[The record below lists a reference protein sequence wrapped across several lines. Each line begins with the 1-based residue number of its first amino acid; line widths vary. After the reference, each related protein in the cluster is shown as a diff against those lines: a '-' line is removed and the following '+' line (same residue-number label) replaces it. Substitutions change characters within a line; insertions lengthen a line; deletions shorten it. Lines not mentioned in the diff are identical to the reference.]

1 MKSKRTFVDYL
12 PIVLGALILLA
23 VGAIASEE
31 HLTLFSR
38 GTDRPPTIE
47 FTWTPIG
54 RVSLFEMQGHLKIVD
69 DYALDFTTY
78 RLTIKEIDK
87 TIDLPIDGL
96 VGREYEQDISL
107 SYLANDAILNLKKT
121 ATLEFSISDDKGQK
135 TTLVKEIKLK

>member
-1 MKSKRTFVDYL
+1 MQKKRKFVDYL

-23 VGAIASEE
+23 VGAIAAEE

-47 FTWTPIG
+47 VTWTPIG

-78 RLTIKEIDK
+78 RMTIKEIDR

-107 SYLANDAILNLKKT
+107 SYPGRL
-121 ATLEFSISDDKGQK
+121 SR
-135 TTLVKEIKLK
+135 

>member
-1 MKSKRTFVDYL
+1 MQKKRTFVDYL
-12 PIVLGALILLA
+12 PIVLGVVILLA

-31 HLTLFSR
+31 HLSLFSR

-54 RVSLFEMQGHLKIVD
+54 RTTLFEMQGHLTIVD

-78 RLTIKEIDK
+78 RLTIKEIKK
-87 TIDLPIDGL
+87 TIDMPIDGL

-107 SYLANDAILNLKKT
+107 SYLANDAVLNEKKT
-121 ATLEFSISDDKGQK
+121 ATLEFVISDDKGQE
-135 TTLVKEIKLK
+135 TILVKEIKLK

>member
-1 MKSKRTFVDYL
+1 MKRKRTFVDYL

-23 VGAIASEE
+23 VSAIVSEE

-47 FTWTPIG
+47 FTWTPLG

-107 SYLANDAILNLKKT
+107 SYLANNAILNSKKT
-121 ATLEFSISDDKGQK
+121 VTLEFSISDDVGQK
-135 TTLVKEIKLK
+135 ATVVKEIKLK

>member
-1 MKSKRTFVDYL
+1 MQKKRTFVDYL

-23 VGAIASEE
+23 VAAIAAEE

-47 FTWTPIG
+47 FTWMPIG
-54 RVSLFEMQGHLKIVD
+54 RVSLFEMKGHLRMVD

-78 RLTIKEIDK
+78 RMTIKEIDK

-107 SYLANDAILNLKKT
+107 SYLANDAVLNSRKT
-121 ATLEFSISDDKGQK
+121 VTIEFTIADDKGQK